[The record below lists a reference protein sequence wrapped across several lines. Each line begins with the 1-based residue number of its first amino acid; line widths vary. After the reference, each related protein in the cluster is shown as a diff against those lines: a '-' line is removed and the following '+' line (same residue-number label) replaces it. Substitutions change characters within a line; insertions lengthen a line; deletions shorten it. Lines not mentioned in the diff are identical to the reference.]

1 MGKRWMF
8 ALLITLA
15 ACSGCGEEP
24 ADPKPVDTTPPKPQ
38 VNVPAFNADSAY
50 AYVAKQVSFGPRNP
64 NSEGHTACAEW
75 MASFLGEYADNV
87 IVQRD
92 VVQAYDGLNINM
104 QNVIA
109 QFQPE
114 KKKRLLLMAHWDTR
128 PFADKDNNEDRQQ
141 EPILGA
147 NDGGSGVGVLL
158 EVARHLH
165 DQPTDYGI
173 DIVLFD
179 AEDYGTP
186 SFPGVESDVYSWCLG
201 SQYWS
206 QHPHVAGYRAKYG
219 ILLDMVGAKGAKFPK
234 EGTSMQFA
242 PHVMNKIHKAARST
256 GNGSFFTSN
265 TTGTTIDDHTFVNQ
279 LIGIP
284 SACIVEF
291 YSGINAMGLSGYG
304 DYHHTHNDNMDV
316 ISAET
321 LGAVGETLMYVIY
334 NE

>member
-1 MGKRWMF
+1 MTVKSLWPLM
-8 ALLITLA
+8 A
-15 ACSGCGEEP
+15 AVLVLGSCGDDP
-24 ADPKPVDTTPPKPQ
+24 APPPPLKPAEQKPA
-38 VNVPAFNADSAY
+38 VVVPEFNADSAY

-75 MASFLGEYADNV
+75 MEEFLSQYADNV

-92 VVQAYDGLNINM
+92 VVQAFDGLNINM
-104 QNVIA
+104 KNIIA

-114 KKKRLLLMAHWDTR
+114 KKKRLMLFAHWDTR
-128 PFADKDNNEDRQQ
+128 PFADKDPNPDRQN

-158 EVARHLH
+158 EIARQLKA
-165 DQPTDYGI
+165 QPTEYGI

-186 SFPGVESDVYSWCLG
+186 NFPGIESDTYSWCLG

-206 QHPHVAGYRAKYG
+206 TRPHVSGYRAKYG
-219 ILLDMVGAKGAKFPK
+219 ILLDMVGSPGARFPK
-234 EGTSMQFA
+234 EGTSMQYA
-242 PHVMNKIHKAARST
+242 SHVMNKIHKAARTT
-256 GNGSFFTSN
+256 GNSEFFSSSTS
-265 TTGTTIDDHTFVNQ
+265 GPTIDDHSFVNA
-279 LIGIP
+279 IAGIP
-284 SACIVEF
+284 SAAIVEF
-291 YSGINAMGLSGYG
+291 HTGINAMGLNGYG
-304 DYHHTHNDNMDV
+304 SFHHTHDDNMDA

-321 LGAVGETLMYVIY
+321 LGAVGETVMHVIY